1 MAQTVFRAGQENI
14 LQGQNASNV
23 LKTALSAQII
33 QLAQGAQ
40 EAQLWLDQS
49 VVSVQ
54 FNVQGVTPPTSLN
67 ALSASM
73 GCCLWV
79 VHVCS
84 AHQTAKLAILRVF
97 ARTASQS
104 MF

>member
-1 MAQTVFRAGQENI
+1 MAQTASRADQENI
-14 LQGQNASNV
+14 LRGQNVSYV
-23 LKTALSAQII
+23 LKTALSVQI
-33 QLAQGAQ
+33 QPAQGAQ

-97 ARTASQS
+97 AWTASQS
-104 MF
+104 MY